1 MFDKFRFDRDFFV
14 WNLNASVWSSANTSH
29 FHKGFFSF
37 LDRMVLF
44 LISLGLFFLWFF
56 FFTGLSF
63 TFDFSMSKD
72 FPISKELPHVNFVKC
87 PMQTKYANNLKN
99 EPQVWV
105 ALKIPLGNLPRYK
118 IMTPSGLINF
128 SSTICCF

>member
-14 WNLNASVWSSANTSH
+14 RNLDASVWSTASTSH

-63 TFDFSMSKD
+63 AFDFSMSKD
-72 FPISKELPHVNFVKC
+72 FPISKELPHVNFAKC

-118 IMTPSGLINF
+118 IMTPSGFINF
-128 SSTICCF
+128 SSSICCF

>member
-1 MFDKFRFDRDFFV
+1 MCGAPLIPVTFTKDFFLFLTE
-14 WNLNASVWSSANTSH
+14 WYS
-29 FHKGFFSF
+29 FSF
-37 LDRMVLF
+37 RWAC
-44 LISLGLFFLWFF
+44 FFFG

-118 IMTPSGLINF
+118 IMTPSGFINF

>member
-1 MFDKFRFDRDFFV
+1 M
-14 WNLNASVWSSANTSH
+14 WSSASTSH

-56 FFTGLSF
+56 LFTGFSF
-63 TFDFSMSKD
+63 AFDFSMSKD
-72 FPISKELPHVNFVKC
+72 FPISKELPRVNFVKC

-105 ALKIPLGNLPRYK
+105 ALKIPLGNLPSYK
-118 IMTPSGLINF
+118 IMTPSGFINF
-128 SSTICCF
+128 SWTICCF

>member
-14 WNLNASVWSSANTSH
+14 RNLDASVWSSANTSH

-87 PMQTKYANNLKN
+87 PMQTKYTNNLKN
-99 EPQVWV
+99 KPQVWV